1 MPNEEYLLKIKERLE
16 NLYASIPQEAKDG
29 KYDWPGLEEYNSL
42 KSMFVGLGKITYNDN
57 SLTFEQLLETLEKAK
72 GKTPKV

>member
-1 MPNEEYLLKIKERLE
+1 MPNEEYLLKRKEELE

-29 KYDWPGLEEYNSL
+29 KYNCPELQDYNEL
-42 KSMFVGLGKITYNDN
+42 KSMFVGLGKIVYNDN
-57 SLTFEQLLETLEKAK
+57 SLTFEQLLEALENAK